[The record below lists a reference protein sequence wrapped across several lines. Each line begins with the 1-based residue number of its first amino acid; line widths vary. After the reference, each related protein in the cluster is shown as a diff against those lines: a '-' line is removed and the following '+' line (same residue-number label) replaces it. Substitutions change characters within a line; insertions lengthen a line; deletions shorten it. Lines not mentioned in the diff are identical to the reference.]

1 MTRWLLDTNILSEL
15 RRPRPEPRVTAFVAG
30 QPIGDLL
37 VSDMTLAELRYGTEL
52 VVDPGKRS
60 ALQHWLTHTLRPLLT
75 DRVLPV
81 DEDVLVKWQV
91 VAEHYR
97 RSGQIA
103 PGADLIIA
111 ATALLHGLTV
121 VTRNTADLTLSAVP
135 LFNPWT
141 DQPPVS
147 D

>member
-60 ALQHWLTHTLRPLLT
+60 ALHT
-75 DRVLPV
+75 
-81 DEDVLVKWQV
+81 
-91 VAEHYR
+91 
-97 RSGQIA
+97 G
-103 PGADLIIA
+103 
-111 ATALLHGLTV
+111 
-121 VTRNTADLTLSAVP
+121 
-135 LFNPWT
+135 
-141 DQPPVS
+141 
-147 D
+147 